1 MHYFDHEK
9 LDCYQVAVQA
19 LVLVDEIARSLPRG
33 YGNLKDQMQRA
44 SQSTVLLIA
53 EASARTGA
61 DRACRFRQSRAEAG
75 EVACALEVA
84 AKLHVANATKCN
96 EARELLLRVSAMLWP
111 LTKS

>member
-9 LDCYQVAVQA
+9 LDCYQVAMQA
-19 LVLVDEIARSLPRG
+19 LVLIDQIAKSLPRG
-33 YGNLKDQMQRA
+33 YASLKDQMQRA

-61 DRACRFRQSRAEAG
+61 DRACRFRMSRAEAG
-75 EVACALEVA
+75 EAGCAIQTARNLRIA
-84 AKLHVANATKCN
+84 NLAKCD

-111 LTKS
+111 LTKP

>member
-19 LVLVDEIARSLPRG
+19 LVLVDEIARSLP
-33 YGNLKDQMQRA
+33 QRA

-61 DRACRFRQSRAEAG
+61 DRACRFRQSRAEVS

-84 AKLHVANATKCN
+84 GKLRVANSAKCSA
-96 EARELLLRVSAMLWP
+96 ARELLLRVSAMLWP
-111 LTKS
+111 LTKT